1 MANIN
6 STSLRNN
13 LVQSLTMSG
22 NLTWAKANFKGKFT
36 VLLSATG
43 ATRTLTISNT
53 GFVAGDF
60 LCLLI
65 DQNSEQDVS
74 VTIGTR
80 SLVSNRG
87 NIINAIFDGTNWNV
101 WSGGGVFNTS
111 NANFSKTAFGLLSST
126 AGTDAT
132 AFGYFAV
139 ASANYATVFGKSASG
154 SGSFATSFGRNAVAS
169 GASNSCA
176 FGDSS
181 TASANSTSAFGNGST
196 ASASQAS
203 VFGRSSVANSTD
215 STVLGAF
222 SNVNSFIKSLIL
234 GSWGYGRRYGST
246 RLHLG
251 TTGSTTDA
259 TNPSQN
265 KEWATWNGTTAN
277 ATITEIFL
285 RGVASNRCVLQAN
298 NAISFKGQA
307 VAFRSDYTG
316 SARWTIEG
324 LIKRNNANVTTL
336 VGVTTT
342 LTHSDGTGNTLV
354 LTITADD
361 TNESLRVQVTGNAS
375 ETWTWLV
382 ELELLDLRIA

>member
-6 STSLRNN
+6 STSFRNN

-22 NLTWAKANFKGKFT
+22 NLTWAKADFKGKFT
-36 VLLSATG
+36 VFLSATG
-43 ATRTLTISNT
+43 STRTLTISNT

-65 DQNSEQDVS
+65 NQNSSASIS

-80 SLVSNRG
+80 SISINRG

-111 NANFSKTAFGLLSST
+111 SSAFTNTAFGLQAIATDGNST
-126 AGTDAT
+126 AFGNLANATIGDAT
-132 AFGYFAV
+132 AFG
-139 ASANYATVFGKSASG
+139 KSAR
-154 SGSFATSFGRNAVAS
+154 ANAS
-169 GASNSCA
+169 GATALGNSSLA
-176 FGDSS
+176 DGSLGTAIGSS
-181 TASANSTSAFGNGST
+181 
-196 ASASQAS
+196 SQANGAS
-203 VFGRSSVANSTD
+203 SSAYGGASRTEGDDSNAFGRSATANAS
-215 STVLGAF
+215 SSNAF
-222 SNVNSFIKSLIL
+222 GRDASVNSFARSNIL
-234 GSWGYGRRYGST
+234 GAYSRGRRYGST

-251 TTGSTTDA
+251 TTTSSSDT
-259 TNPSQN
+259 TNPTQN

-285 RGVASNRCVLQAN
+285 RGVASNRCVLQAKN
-298 NAISFKGQA
+298 VLKFRGQA
-307 VAFRSDYTG
+307 TAFRSDYSG
-316 SARWTIEG
+316 SAGWDITG
-324 LIKRNNANVTTL
+324 LIKRDGSNVTTL
-336 VGVTTT
+336 IGVTAT
-342 LTHSDGTGNTLV
+342 LTHSDGTGGTLV
-354 LTITADD
+354 LTIDADD

>member
-22 NLTWAKANFKGKFT
+22 NLTWAKADFKGKFT
-36 VLLSATG
+36 VFISTNNTT
-43 ATRTLTISNT
+43 TRVLTISNT
-53 GFVAGDF
+53 DFVAGDF

-65 DQNSEQDVS
+65 NQNSSGDVS

-80 SLVSNRG
+80 SIADNRG

-101 WSGGGVFNTS
+101 WSGGGVFSTSSSTFTSTSFGLRNKAGSEASSYGTISTAMGS
-111 NANFSKTAFGLLSST
+111 NAS
-126 AGTDAT
+126 
-132 AFGYFAV
+132 AFGYAV
-139 ASANYATVFGKSASG
+139 ESSGTGASAY
-154 SGSFATSFGRNAVAS
+154 
-169 GASNSCA
+169 GAL
-176 FGDSS
+176 S
-181 TASANSTSAFGNGST
+181 TANANEALSL
-196 ASASQAS
+196 
-203 VFGRSSVANSTD
+203 GRRAN
-215 STVLGAF
+215 A
-222 SNVNSFIKSLIL
+222 NSFIRSNNI
-234 GSWGYGRRYGST
+234 GNYAYNRRYGST
-246 RLHLG
+246 RIHLG
-251 TTGSTTDA
+251 TSTSSFDG
-259 TNPSQN
+259 TNPTQN

-285 RGVASNRCVLQAN
+285 RGVASNRCVLQAKN
-298 NAISFKGQA
+298 VIAFKGQA
-307 VAFRSDYTG
+307 VAFLSNYTG

-324 LIKRNNANVTTL
+324 LIKRNNGNNTTL

-361 TNESLRVQVTGNAS
+361 TNEALKVEVTGNAS